1 MFEGVFIM
9 FLDTMTYSM
18 MIVAAVLSFI
28 TALLTLFSED
38 SQDGRV

>member
-1 MFEGVFIM
+1 M

-28 TALLTLFSED
+28 TVLLTLFPED

>member
-1 MFEGVFIM
+1 M

-28 TALLTLFSED
+28 TVLLTLFPED
-38 SQDGRV
+38 SPTWQSLIKWHR